1 MRLVVRA
8 RGERGRERGK
18 GKPLASVSSLACAVS
33 WDTSK
38 KVVTMTPRKKR
49 DLTAMPTLINIFLKF
64 WSVNTVALPRA
75 ARFL

>member
-1 MRLVVRA
+1 LISAWKNLKVLVVHA
-8 RGERGRERGK
+8 GGERERGK

-49 DLTAMPTLINIFLKF
+49 DLTAMPRTLINIFLNL
-64 WSVNTVALPRA
+64 VVV
-75 ARFL
+75 